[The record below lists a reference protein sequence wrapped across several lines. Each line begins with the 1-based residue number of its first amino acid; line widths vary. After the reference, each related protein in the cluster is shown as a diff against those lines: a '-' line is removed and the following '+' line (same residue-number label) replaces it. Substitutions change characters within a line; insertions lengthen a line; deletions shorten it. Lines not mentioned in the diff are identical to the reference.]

1 MNACETA
8 FNVSSGKL
16 SIGNVE
22 IPNASYN
29 TIYMYMYMYMCSF
42 VNLAQLDATHCACI
56 VAARNAAVIYNCYDN
71 NHHFVIA
78 KNV

>member
-8 FNVSSGKL
+8 FNISSGKS

-29 TIYMYMYMYMCSF
+29 TTYMYMCSF

-56 VAARNAAVIYNCYDN
+56 IAARDAAVIYNCYVN
-71 NHHFVIA
+71 NHFVIA
-78 KNV
+78 KSV